1 MTGATVGA
9 DMVELSVVVPVFGC
23 QDCLRDLHRRLRDS
37 VEEVTS
43 SYELIFVDDRSPDGA
58 WTALRELSAD
68 DPRVKAFRL
77 SRNFGQHAAIT
88 AGLAESSGRWT
99 VVMDCDLQDPPE
111 EIPRLYA
118 TAGEGGYDLVLS
130 RRKRRHQPLVRRVA
144 GHLYFRVRNVLV
156 KGDMDV
162 NMTNLSILSR
172 KVVEAFLA
180 LRDKDRQYLLIVEW
194 LGFEH
199 TVLDVEPADRHAGRS
214 AYSFEALVRVAIDGL
229 FFDSTVLLRW
239 IVYAGFLIAF
249 AGGLLGLAII
259 GFWAAASPPRGWTS
273 LSVLVLM
280 MGGFI
285 LVAIG
290 VAGLYIGKIFD
301 QVKGRPLY
309 VVDARLVDGVER
321 GVPREV
327 LEPAAP
333 DVEPPSPTE
342 ERQPLSS

>member
-1 MTGATVGA
+1 
-9 DMVELSVVVPVFGC
+9 MVELSVVIPVFGC
-23 QDCLRDLHRRLRDS
+23 QDCLRDLHRRLRAA
-37 VEEVTS
+37 VESVTS

-58 WTALRELSAD
+58 WTTLTELSAGD
-68 DPRVKAFRL
+68 SRVRAFRL

-88 AGLAESSGRWT
+88 AGLAECSGRWT

-111 EIPRLYA
+111 QIPRLYA
-118 TAGEGGYDLVLS
+118 TAREGGYDVVFS
-130 RRKRRHQPLVRRVA
+130 RRRRRRQPLVRRVA

-172 KVVEAFLA
+172 KVVDAFLT
-180 LRDKDRQYLLIVEW
+180 LRDKNRQYLLIVDW

-199 TVLDVEPADRHAGRS
+199 TTIDVEQDPRHSGRS
-214 AYSFEALVRVAIDGL
+214 SYTLGALVKVAIDGL

-239 IVYAGFLIAF
+239 IVYAGFALAF
-249 AGGLLGLAII
+249 AGGVLGLAIVS
-259 GFWAAASPPRGWTS
+259 FWIVGSPPKGWTS
-273 LSVLVLM
+273 LSTLLLLI
-280 MGGFI
+280 GGFI
-285 LVAIG
+285 LVATG

-309 VVDARLVDGVER
+309 IVDTRLVDGVER

-327 LEPAAP
+327 LDPAGP
-333 DVEPPSPTE
+333 EVEPPVPAE